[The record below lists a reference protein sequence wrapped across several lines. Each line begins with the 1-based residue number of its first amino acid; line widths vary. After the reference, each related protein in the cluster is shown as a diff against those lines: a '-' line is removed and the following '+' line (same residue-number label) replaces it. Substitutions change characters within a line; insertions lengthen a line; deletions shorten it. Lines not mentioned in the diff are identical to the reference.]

1 MTART
6 ISQMQKR
13 FGKIAKRRQHIKSY
27 NKGKTGISQ
36 GETLFANRGLS
47 PIWWNILK
55 KTKSDLIACCHP

>member
-13 FGKIAKRRQHIKSY
+13 FGKMAKRRQEIKSHS
-27 NKGKTGISQ
+27 KGKIRISQ
-36 GETLFANRGLS
+36 GETLFANKGLS